1 METINMHNRKQQVAN
16 FLQKSGKVLTIVA
29 LAAVAIVGSYYY
41 GKYKNTQDPAKPK
54 MQIQPSIKLKDVS
67 IAVNERNEVLII
79 DRTTGEYMT
88 YQDSVGLAIFNMYAG
103 RLYTANTEK

>member
-1 METINMHNRKQQVAN
+1 METLNEKVSTV
-16 FLQKSGKVLTIVA
+16 LQKSGRVLTISALVA
-29 LAAVAIVGSYYY
+29 IAIVGSYYG
-41 GKYKNTQDPAKPK
+41 GKFKNSPESTKPT

-79 DRTTGEYMT
+79 DRKTGEYMT

-103 RLYTANTEK
+103 RLYTANAGK

>member
-1 METINMHNRKQQVAN
+1 METINMHNKKQQIAN
-16 FLQKSGKVLTIVA
+16 FIQKSGRVLTIFALVA
-29 LAAVAIVGSYYY
+29 LAIVGSYYY
-41 GKYKNTQDPAKPK
+41 GKFKNAQDPEKPT

-79 DRTTGEYMT
+79 DRKTGEYMT

-103 RLYTANTEK
+103 RLYTANTGK